1 MLTGCVTADE
11 ANGFNGRV
19 ITNRIDGWYL
29 AVDDVENTV
38 REAWLFVSQHCKIE
52 PSVLPAFLQSSA
64 MIIAAPGSRSEGLTI
79 RVFPVTIAIGIDQRG
94 IILHDSQQAALG
106 TKTA

>member
-11 ANGFNGRV
+11 TNGLNGRV

-38 REAWLFVSQHCKIE
+38 REA
-52 PSVLPAFLQSSA
+52 
-64 MIIAAPGSRSEGLTI
+64 
-79 RVFPVTIAIGIDQRG
+79 
-94 IILHDSQQAALG
+94 
-106 TKTA
+106 